1 MTERRETPYVW
12 VTWISRLLAGEAHC
26 GWAAWFRAHHTMYEK
41 RPASF
46 DFAKWTA
53 EHGQMVRERA
63 AVLAKEG
70 FQVGIEEQNKLNLR
84 GGSGATLGGKPDLI
98 AVRGRE
104 VLVVDCKTG
113 QTRGADYFQ
122 VLLYMLALP
131 MCRPQFKEY
140 NLRGRV
146 QYRDNPLDIPAEE
159 LTEEAAAKIWEL
171 MEHVVGEGEPE
182 RVPSAG
188 ECAFCDI
195 TKRDCPDRM
204 DEAPEPAQEE
214 GLAPF

>member
-26 GWAAWFRAHHTMYEK
+26 EWAAWFRAHHTYEK
-41 RPASF
+41 RPATF
-46 DFAKWTA
+46 DFAKWNA

-63 AVLAKEG
+63 VALAKEG
-70 FQVGIEEQNKLNLR
+70 FQVGIEEQNKLSLR

-98 AVRGRE
+98 AVRERD

-113 QTRGADYFQ
+113 QTRGADYYQ
-122 VLLYMLALP
+122 VLIYMLALP
-131 MCRPQFKEY
+131 MCRPQYKG
-140 NLRGRV
+140 LAVRGRV
-146 QYRDNPLDIPAEE
+146 DYRDNAIQIPPEE
-159 LTEEAAAKIWEL
+159 LAEEAANRIWEFI
-171 MEHVVGEGEPE
+171 ERVVGDNEPQ
-182 RVPSAG
+182 RVASAG

-195 TKRDCPDRM
+195 TRRDCPDRM
-204 DEAPEPAQEE
+204 DEAPDSTQEE

>member
-1 MTERRETPYVW
+1 MTERRETSYVW

-26 GWAAWFRAHHTMYEK
+26 EWAAWFRAHHTYEK
-41 RPASF
+41 RPTNF
-46 DFAKWTA
+46 DFAKWNA

-63 AVLAKEG
+63 VALAKEG
-70 FQVGIEEQNKLNLR
+70 FNVGIEEQNKLNLK

-98 AVRGRE
+98 AVREGT

-122 VLLYMLALP
+122 VLIYMLALP
-131 MCRPQFKEY
+131 MCRPQYKDSA
-140 NLRGRV
+140 LSGRV
-146 QYRDNPLDIPAEE
+146 DYRDNTIQIPAEE
-159 LTEEAAAKIWEL
+159 LTEEATSRAWEL
-171 MEHVVGEGEPE
+171 IERVVGDSEPP

-195 TKRDCPDRM
+195 THRDCPDRI
-204 DEAPEPAQEE
+204 DEAPDSVQGEE
-214 GLAPF
+214 LAPF